1 MKYFIYLLCLWPII
15 SIAQD
20 SSNAKT
26 NVLSASVNYQTN
38 LHYFGRVDSLRSSG
52 ILPSIGFESKTGLYV
67 TGNFIFVN
75 NAVNPTKYVGTSV
88 EAGYRFPTLK
98 HFNGNIF
105 YTQFIY
111 DDKTV
116 LVQSALTSQT
126 GINTAFTNKIININ
140 IGADLKFS
148 NKTDVGATFGLDH
161 LFIINK
167 GLTNMAFAINPSIY
181 VYAGTQNFS
190 NTYQEQKR
198 NVLGIPY
205 TQQTTQNVTN
215 FNILSYEVSV
225 PVVFVAGKFNA
236 SITPSYVLPQNLIT
250 IANNPSQSERG
261 SNMFYAIFSVGFR
274 L

>member
-1 MKYFIYLLCLWPII
+1 MKHFIYLLLILPII
-15 SIAQD
+15 TIAQD
-20 SSNAKT
+20 SSNTKK
-26 NVLSASVNYQTN
+26 NILSGSLNYQTN
-38 LHYFGRVDSLRSSG
+38 LHYFGRTDSLRSSG
-52 ILPSIGFESKTGLYV
+52 LLPSIGFDSKTGLYV
-67 TGNFIFVN
+67 IGNFIFIN
-75 NAVNPTKYVGTSV
+75 NAANPTKYIGTSV
-88 EAGYRFPTLK
+88 ETGYRFPTTK

-111 DDKTV
+111 DDKSV

-140 IGADLKFS
+140 VGADLKFS
-148 NKTDVGATFGLDH
+148 TKTDIGATFGLDH

-167 GLTNMAFAINPSIY
+167 GLKNMAFAINPSIY

-190 NTYQEQKR
+190 NTYQAQKR
-198 NVLGIPY
+198 NLLGIPY
-205 TQQTTQNVTN
+205 TQQTTEKVTN

-225 PVVFVAGKFNA
+225 PVVFVTGKFNA

-261 SNMFYAIFSVGFR
+261 SNMFYATFSVGFR